1 MPGYRTET
9 LNVPVVSGLLPESER
24 NRRVALTSF
33 VPRSEK
39 PQLPKREV
47 TCYECGRQSQ
57 VPLAALSANC
67 VHCHAHLKMTD
78 VDLKPGAQRLTVRT
92 LGNVT
97 VLADAVLSQLSVV
110 CNNCTLNGRGSGAYR
125 CSGTLRVSCNNRI
138 DGSVQAK
145 RMLVDKSTDVVLTQ
159 GVTTDELEVYG
170 RLTGRIVANKGIVIH
185 RGGELYGDCY
195 APNLIVEEGGV
206 HRGQW
211 HNVTPE

>member
-1 MPGYRTET
+1 M
-9 LNVPVVSGLLPESER
+9 PVVSGLLPESER

-33 VPRSEK
+33 VPRTEN
-39 PQLPKREV
+39 PQVPKREV
-47 TCYECGRQSQ
+47 ICYECGLHSQ
-57 VPLAALSANC
+57 VPVAALSANC
-67 VHCHAHLKMTD
+67 MHCHAHLKMTD

-97 VLADAVLSQLSVV
+97 VQPEAVLSQLSIV
-110 CNNCTLNGRGSGAYR
+110 CNNCTLYGRGSGAYR

-138 DGSVQAK
+138 EGSVQAK

-170 RLTGRIVANKGIVIH
+170 RLTGRVVANKCIVIH

-195 APNLIVEEGGV
+195 APSLSVEEGGV

-211 HNVTPE
+211 HDVIPE

>member
-1 MPGYRTET
+1 MPGYKTEP

-33 VPRSEK
+33 VPPPEK
-39 PQLPKREV
+39 PQVPKREV
-47 TCYECGRQSQ
+47 ICYECGMRSQ
-57 VPLAALSANC
+57 VPAAALSANC

-92 LGNVT
+92 LGDVT
-97 VLADAVLSQLSVV
+97 VQPDAVLSQLSVV
-110 CNNCTLNGRGSGAYR
+110 CNNCTLYGRGSGAYK

-138 DGSVQAK
+138 EGSVQAK

-159 GVTTDELEVYG
+159 GITTDELEVNG
-170 RLTGRIVANKGIVIH
+170 RLTGRIIANRSILIR

-195 APNLIVEEGGV
+195 TPSLHVEEGGV

-211 HNVTPE
+211 HDVIPE